1 MLGILGTINDD
12 PVRTV
17 KRLMT
22 GLEYTVQK
30 DIREPEYGWC
40 NVNIGR
46 VSLTSIN
53 FFGASLGSSFF

>member
-12 PVRTV
+12 PVGTV

-30 DIREPEYGWC
+30 DIRESEYGWC

-46 VSLTSIN
+46 VR
-53 FFGASLGSSFF
+53 A